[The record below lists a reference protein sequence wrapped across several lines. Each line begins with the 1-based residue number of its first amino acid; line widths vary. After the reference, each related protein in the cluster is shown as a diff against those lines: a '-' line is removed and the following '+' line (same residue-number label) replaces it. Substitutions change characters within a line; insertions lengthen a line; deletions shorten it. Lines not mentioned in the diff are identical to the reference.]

1 MGDFMPSFNDYVNQ
15 SGNDSSNASSKNKAM
30 EMLKGWASKYEGM
43 SETDLV
49 KAIVKEAEK
58 NRAEGKLTDAD
69 LDSFKSML
77 MPFLNSSQAKR
88 LEKIIEKLKN
98 Q

>member
-1 MGDFMPSFNDYVNQ
+1 MPNFSDYVNQ
-15 SGNDSSNASSKNKAM
+15 NNSNSSSQAKAM

-43 SETDLV
+43 KEEDLI

-69 LDSFKSML
+69 LDSFKNML
-77 MPFLNSSQAKR
+77 MPFLNSSQSKK
-88 LEKIIEKLKN
+88 LDKIIQKLKK

>member
-1 MGDFMPSFNDYVNQ
+1 MPNFSDYVNQ
-15 SGNDSSNASSKNKAM
+15 NNTNSSQAKTM

-43 SETDLV
+43 KEEDLI

-69 LDSFKSML
+69 LDSFKNML
-77 MPFLNSSQAKR
+77 MPFLNSSQSKK
-88 LEKIIEKLKN
+88 LDKIIQQLKK

>member
-1 MGDFMPSFNDYVNQ
+1 MPSFNDYVNQ
-15 SGNDSSNASSKNKAM
+15 NSSDSSNKSSNLKAM

-43 SETDLV
+43 SENDLI

-58 NRAEGKLTDAD
+58 NRAEGKLSDSD
-69 LDSFKSML
+69 LDSFKSLL
-77 MPFLNSSQAKR
+77 MPFLNSSQVKR

>member
-1 MGDFMPSFNDYVNQ
+1 MPNFSDYVN
-15 SGNDSSNASSKNKAM
+15 NNNNSSSQTKAM
-30 EMLKGWASKYEGM
+30 EMFKIWASKYEGM
-43 SETDLV
+43 KEEDLI

-77 MPFLNSSQAKR
+77 TPFLNSSQAKR
-88 LEKIIEKLKN
+88 LDKIIQKLKK

>member
-1 MGDFMPSFNDYVNQ
+1 MPSFNDYVNSNNGQ
-15 SGNDSSNASSKNKAM
+15 NKSSQTKAI

-43 SETDLV
+43 SEGDLI

-58 NRAEGKLTDAD
+58 NRAEGKLSDQD
-69 LDSFKSML
+69 LESFKSLL
-77 MPFLNSSQAKR
+77 MPFLNPYQAKK
-88 LEKIIEKLKN
+88 LDKIIEKLKK